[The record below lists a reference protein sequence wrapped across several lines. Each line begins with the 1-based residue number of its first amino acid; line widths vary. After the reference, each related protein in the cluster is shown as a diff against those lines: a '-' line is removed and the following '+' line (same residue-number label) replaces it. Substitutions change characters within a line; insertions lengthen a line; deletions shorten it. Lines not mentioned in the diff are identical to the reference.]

1 MRFRLH
7 VSPNTTP
14 VPFNHVHRLLGVL
27 HKWLGPS
34 NPEHDAM
41 SIYSMGW
48 LKGAETQNGALHF
61 PHGATWALGFW
72 GYDPT
77 RRLSEGILA
86 DPELFCGMKV
96 KAIEAVPLPD
106 FESPH
111 TFRVASPVIARR
123 HRPDHSQEYLLWDD
137 PRADA
142 VLTHT
147 LRKKLAAAGFSG
159 EHREVVVSFD
169 RSYRKAHAKL
179 TTIKGIHHKGSLCPV
194 TIAGTSEALTFAWT
208 VGVGELTGSG
218 FGALK

>member
-1 MRFRLH
+1 
-7 VSPNTTP
+7 
-14 VPFNHVHRLLGVL
+14 
-27 HKWLGPS
+27 
-34 NPEHDAM
+34 M

-61 PHGATWALGFW
+61 PHGATWTLGFW

-86 DPELFCGMKV
+86 DPGIFCGMKV

-106 FESPH
+106 LGSPH

-123 HRPDHSQEYLLWDD
+123 HRPDRSQEYLLWDD

-142 VLTHT
+142 VLTDT

-159 EHREVVVSFD
+159 EHLTAAVAFD
-169 RSYRKAHAKL
+169 RSYRRAHAKL

-194 TIAGTSEALTFAWT
+194 TVAGTPEALAFAWT

-218 FGALK
+218 FGALQ